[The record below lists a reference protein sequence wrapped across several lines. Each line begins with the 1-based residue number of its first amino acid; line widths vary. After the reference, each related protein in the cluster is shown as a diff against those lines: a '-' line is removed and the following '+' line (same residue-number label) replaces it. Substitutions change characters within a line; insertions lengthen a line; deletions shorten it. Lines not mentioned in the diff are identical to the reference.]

1 MRSPASPPSSN
12 SHSCLPAPARTGPR
26 EKGMIRSARSCPD
39 RGCRPSRPADDVED
53 RMGGLSHAVYLG
65 AFFESHDGGDDG
77 QADTFLVA
85 EQLRHFCLRGL
96 SWRPWI

>member
-1 MRSPASPPSSN
+1 
-12 SHSCLPAPARTGPR
+12 
-26 EKGMIRSARSCPD
+26 
-39 RGCRPSRPADDVED
+39 
-53 RMGGLSHAVYLG
+53 MGGLSHAVYLG

-96 SWRPWI
+96 SWRPWIGGANGRAMNAVWGQSHHALSQAEPSGQIELCVKKRN